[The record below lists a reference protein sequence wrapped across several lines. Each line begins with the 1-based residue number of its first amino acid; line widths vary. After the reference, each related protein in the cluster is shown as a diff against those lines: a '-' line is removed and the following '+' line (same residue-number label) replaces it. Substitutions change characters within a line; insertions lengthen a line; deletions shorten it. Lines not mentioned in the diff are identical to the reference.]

1 MKEANISELIWCDAS
16 SMVTNISNIM
26 RLIQLKKNL
35 CEIHVGCD
43 SHFIKEECVFAL
55 VIALYEPGKGG
66 TYFFARNKM
75 PRSKSRN
82 MKMRLLKET
91 EKAISIADYIRL
103 NIGLDDI
110 HVHLDIN
117 PNKKYK
123 SSQVFTSATSLVKSQ
138 GYNCIVK
145 PDAWASSWLADAY
158 SK

>member
-1 MKEANISELIWCDAS
+1 MKEQSIGELTWCDATS
-16 SMVTNISNIM
+16 TVTNISNIIK
-26 RLIQLKKNL
+26 LIRLKKSF

-43 SHFIKEECVFAL
+43 SHFVKEKCIFAL
-55 VIALYEPGKGG
+55 VIAIYEPGKGG
-66 TYFFARNKM
+66 TYFFARNKI
-75 PRSKSRN
+75 PRSKSGN

-91 EKAISIADYIRL
+91 EKAISIADYIRSK
-103 NIGLDDI
+103 IRLDNI

-123 SSQVFTSATSLVKSQ
+123 SSQVFTSATSWVKSQ
-138 GYNCIVK
+138 GYNCVVK

>member
-123 SSQVFTSATSLVKSQ
+123 SSQVFTSATSWVKSQ